1 MLWVSVITVC
11 GVESSPSSDYP
22 PGLESISSL
31 LTVNSLGHFINQRS
45 TDDQTFKPLTSKVK
59 KDIDSLNQNKSALLS
74 EQNEDGDAV
83 GSNEK
88 NKSYEVNRDE
98 GKSKHSKQQKTYLIS
113 KTHSNS
119 KIPSNES
126 NIEKQKPNLF
136 VSQEFKSNNSKKELK
151 LSPDI
156 NDQIIK
162 SNHTNL
168 ALPGSYKLEN
178 RKTPQLTEFGT
189 TTFATVS
196 PGDIKI
202 NETHVM
208 SDQPIDTVHNA
219 TDLSDDDSS
228 DLFSDNTSKLFQ
240 LMLIYKNFFGIT
252 IIYGERQTT
261 VRDGIA
267 IVMSLIKI
275 PI

>member
-1 MLWVSVITVC
+1 MLCLSVITVC

-22 PGLESISSL
+22 PGSESISSL

-83 GSNEK
+83 ESNEK

-98 GKSKHSKQQKTYLIS
+98 GKSKHSKQQKSYLIS

-119 KIPSNES
+119 KIPLNES

-162 SNHTNL
+162 SNLTNL
-168 ALPGSYKLEN
+168 AVPGSYKLEN

-240 LMLIYKNFFGIT
+240 LMLILKNFFGIT
-252 IIYGERQTT
+252 IIWGEA
-261 VRDGIA
+261 DNWYI
-267 IVMSLIKI
+267 
-275 PI
+275 